1 MSGPE
6 PEAVLRVA
14 LSAWGLGHLA
24 IGRRRIGAALLV
36 AEVVGALLVW
46 WLTVGLA
53 DTSAY
58 LVPFL
63 AGVTFI
69 VIWTWQAVA
78 AYQAAHVLRIARPP
92 TPARSPAAAIAW
104 MSVPLLIWGSGFW
117 LIGAQASTPE
127 AVLDT
132 FVTEWSAGELD
143 ASRPA
148 RVLSAAATAE
158 RRLGTDPDRFRDL
171 RIAVVE
177 RDAERAN
184 AVAESIHYER
194 RDSRFLWV
202 FPGSELVPVRDDE
215 VLALELAAEPA
226 SLPFIGDVGAVRW
239 ALIGAELPSGS

>member
-6 PEAVLRVA
+6 PGAVLRVA
-14 LSAWGLGHLA
+14 LIAWGLGHLA
-24 IGRRRIGAALLV
+24 IGRRRLGVALLA
-36 AEVVGALLVW
+36 AEVAGALIVW

-63 AGVTFI
+63 AGVAFI

-92 TPARSPAAAIAW
+92 TPERSPAAAIAW
-104 MSVPLLIWGSGFW
+104 MSVPMLIWGSGFW

-127 AVLDT
+127 AVLDA
-132 FVTEWSAGELD
+132 FVTDWSAGELD
-143 ASRPA
+143 ATWPA
-148 RVLSAAATAE
+148 RVRSAAATAE
-158 RRLGTDPDRFRDL
+158 RRLGTEPDRFRDL
-171 RIAVVE
+171 RVAVLE
-177 RDAERAN
+177 RDTERAT
-184 AVAESIHYER
+184 AIAESIHYER

-215 VLALELAAEPA
+215 VLALELAAGPA

-239 ALIGAELPSGS
+239 TLIGADLPPGS